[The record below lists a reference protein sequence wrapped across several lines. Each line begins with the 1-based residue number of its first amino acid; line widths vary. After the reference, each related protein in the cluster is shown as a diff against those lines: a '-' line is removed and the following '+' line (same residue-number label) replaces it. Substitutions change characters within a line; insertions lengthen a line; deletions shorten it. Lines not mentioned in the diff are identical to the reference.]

1 MSDQVYSSKSLV
13 FANPKSNKNIN
24 DIIEK
29 VKNLEKITIN
39 TLQLYKNDV
48 ENLAKKLLEKET
60 IDYTDII
67 DTLDQSLENTLS
79 IKFEN

>member
-1 MSDQVYSSKSLV
+1 MSSEYGPLNFNELKINDKKLD
-13 FANPKSNKNIN
+13 N

-29 VKNLEKITIN
+29 IKNLEKITIN
-39 TLQLYKNDV
+39 TIKLYKNDV
-48 ENLAKKLLEKET
+48 ENLAKKLLEKE
-60 IDYTDII
+60 IKDYIDII

>member
-1 MSDQVYSSKSLV
+1 MSSEYGPLNFNELKINDKKLD
-13 FANPKSNKNIN
+13 N

-39 TLQLYKNDV
+39 TLELYKNDV

-67 DTLDQSLENTLS
+67 ETLDESLENTLS
-79 IKFEN
+79 IKI

>member
-1 MSDQVYSSKSLV
+1 M
-13 FANPKSNKNIN
+13 
-24 DIIEK
+24 
-29 VKNLEKITIN
+29 EKITIN
-39 TLQLYKNDV
+39 TLELHKNDV